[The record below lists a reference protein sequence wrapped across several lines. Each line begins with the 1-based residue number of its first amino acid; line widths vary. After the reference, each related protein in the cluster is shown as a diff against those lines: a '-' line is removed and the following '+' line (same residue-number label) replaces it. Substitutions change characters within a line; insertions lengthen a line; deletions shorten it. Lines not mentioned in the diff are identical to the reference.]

1 MRTLLYEKDF
11 KSYSDD
17 LDELGLAGTF
27 SYPKTVYLIQYL
39 LQVVDNGG
47 IVLEFFLWQRDYS
60 PSCNGREY

>member
-1 MRTLLYEKDF
+1 MRTLLYENDF

-47 IVLEFFLWQRDYS
+47 IVLDFSLAARLQ
-60 PSCNGREY
+60 PKL